1 MWMLL
6 IVGLGL
12 TMVGLVAF
20 GPRGSPTEGRTS
32 PTERVDAARA
42 ERTARQR
49 LRAELLAP
57 MPTDTADRVTAEVS
71 RARNGWA
78 VVLRDVNVPCPQL
91 SRPGMCGGSPPRPSP
106 EASMPAPMPTPHT
119 FRDVLYCIDA
129 ASWSLTGGSAST
141 SPRPLDNVEPCGRL
155 R

>member
-1 MWMLL
+1 MRMLL

-12 TMVGLVAF
+12 TVVGLVAF
-20 GPRGSPTEGRTS
+20 GPRGSADEAQTGQTEQA
-32 PTERVDAARA
+32 DAARA

-49 LRAELLAP
+49 LRAELLTP
-57 MPTDTADRVTAEVS
+57 MPADTADRVTAEVS
-71 RARNGWA
+71 RVRNSWA

-91 SRPGMCGGSPPRPSP
+91 SRPGMCDGSPPRPSP
-106 EASMPAPMPTPHT
+106 EVSTPAPAPTPYT

-129 ASWSLTGGSAST
+129 ASWSMAGGSAST
-141 SPRPLDNVEPCGRL
+141 SPRPLDNVEACGRL